1 MDHLDRLENK
11 SIYIIREAYKKFG
24 NLTGLW
30 SFGKD
35 STVIVWLCRKAFFGK
50 VPFPLMHIDTTFKFP
65 EMYQY
70 RDEFI
75 KKWDLKFI
83 RYVNHEALGRG
94 VNYDNCDALTCC
106 EELKT
111 NALKKAI
118 QEYKIDGL
126 LVGIRKDEEG
136 SRSKERYFSPR
147 SKNFTWDYKNQPP
160 ELWDQF
166 KTTFPQGTHVRVHP
180 LLDWTELDIWL
191 YIQRENI
198 PVVSL
203 YFAKDGKR
211 FRSLGCM
218 PITKPVPSRSSNVP
232 EIIEELK
239 TTQTTERSGRS
250 QDSEQEYALQKLR
263 AKGYM

>member
-24 NLTGLW
+24 NLMGLW

-35 STVIVWLCRKAFFGK
+35 STVIVWLCRKAFFGR
-50 VPFPLMHIDTTFKFP
+50 VPFPLLHIDTTFKFP
-65 EMYQY
+65 EMYAY
-70 RDEFI
+70 RDRFVEE
-75 KKWDLKFI
+75 WNLRFI
-83 RYVNHEALGRG
+83 RHVNQEAIDRG
-94 VNYDNCDALTCC
+94 VNYDTCDALTCC

-111 NALKKAI
+111 NGLKQAI
-118 QEYKIDGL
+118 EAYNINGL

-147 SKNFTWDYKNQPP
+147 NSNFTWDYKNQPP

-166 KTTFPQGTHVRVHP
+166 KTTFPEGTHVRVHP
-180 LLDWTELDIWL
+180 LLDWTELDIWQ
-191 YIQRENI
+191 YIERENI
-198 PVVSL
+198 PVVNL

-211 FRSLGCM
+211 YRSLGCM
-218 PITKPVPSRSSNVP
+218 PITKPVESRASNVK

-239 TTQTTERSGRS
+239 VTKTTERSGRK